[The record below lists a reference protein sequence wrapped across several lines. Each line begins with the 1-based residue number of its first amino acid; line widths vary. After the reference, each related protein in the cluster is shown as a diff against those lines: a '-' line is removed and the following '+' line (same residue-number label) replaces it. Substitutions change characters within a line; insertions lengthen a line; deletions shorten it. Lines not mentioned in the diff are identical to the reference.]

1 MGRFPLLISKA
12 EQGVENCTLPKISKI
27 RLISTSLL
35 PQLTQ
40 SDIVQVLK
48 TQENE
53 KRIFGYSDK
62 LKPAIAVYRLTLIN
76 SNLNLN
82 VSIIDL
88 WFHRLKSKFDYQ
100 KVGLS
105 ASCDNCTSNRYHDD
119 GKVSFSTRYQPL
131 FFLWL
136 LFFVFLQSRVSL
148 M

>member
-1 MGRFPLLISKA
+1 MGRFLLLISKA
-12 EQGVENCTLPKISKI
+12 EQGVENCTLPN
-27 RLISTSLL
+27 LIDLNFPFTLAIA
-35 PQLTQ
+35 Q

-53 KRIFGYSDK
+53 KRKFGYSDK

-88 WFHRLKSKFDYQ
+88 WFHWLKSKFDYQ
-100 KVGLS
+100 KFVLS